1 MLVIFRETLKKVDY
15 YQAVPRLYQTRLCF
29 LYVLCV
35 NLLSGCQA
43 LFFIDLKPQIQN
55 YSFSLYIEVIS
66 FGSSRFD
73 TGIGAIRGKDTDR
86 IPADKR
92 QQH

>member
-1 MLVIFRETLKKVDY
+1 MLPLRVM
-15 YQAVPRLYQTRLCF
+15 
-29 LYVLCV
+29 
-35 NLLSGCQA
+35 CQP
-43 LFFIDLKPQIQN
+43 FERMPSTIFIDLKPQIQN